1 MTSSKLNLPHG
12 PTEQTPAPRNVEE
25 QSLRATPRLQ
35 ADDLRALQGVL
46 PLIRY
51 EAGQSIF
58 QFGDPGDTLY
68 FIVTGNVRFF
78 HVTPIGE
85 ELTLEEAGEGCFFGE
100 VAMLHSGKRTAS
112 AQATEETTLLEL
124 HSEELNA
131 VVQHH
136 PHVARLL
143 LEGMAQRL
151 SRSGEQLRYATIR
164 NANEVADEE
173 LTTQNKRLAQLTE
186 FLGSGG
192 FLIVFGLFLLAW
204 TALARWQGMTGGL
217 EWLSLLLAVLQIVI
231 GNFVL
236 NSQHRTAVQER
247 ALSKTEYEAN
257 IIAEKEIRALHIKVE
272 NQHSELLRHLKQLEK
287 QQQQSDSL
295 Y

>member
-1 MTSSKLNLPHG
+1 MSLSNLNLPQT
-12 PTEQTPAPRNVEE
+12 PTEQTRTSSPVQE
-25 QSLRATPRLQ
+25 QSHRATLRLH

-46 PLIRY
+46 PRIRY

-58 QFGDPGDTLY
+58 HFGDPGDTLY
-68 FIVTGNVRFF
+68 FIVSGNVRFF

-85 ELTLEEAGEGCFFGE
+85 ELILEEAGEGCFFGE

-112 AQATEETTLLEL
+112 AQATEPTTLLEL

-131 VVQHH
+131 VMQHH

-143 LEGMAQRL
+143 MEGMAQRL

-192 FLIVFGLFLLAW
+192 FLIVFGLFLFAW
-204 TALARWQGMTGGL
+204 TAFARWQGFMGSL
-217 EWLSLLLAVLQIVI
+217 EWLGLLLAILQIVI

-272 NQHSELLRHLKQLEK
+272 TQHSEILRHLKQLEK
-287 QQQQSDSL
+287 QQQSDSL

>member
-1 MTSSKLNLPHG
+1 MSPFNLNSLHPQTEKAQELRTVQDQPH
-12 PTEQTPAPRNVEE
+12 
-25 QSLRATPRLQ
+25 RATPRLH
-35 ADDLRALQGVL
+35 ADDLRALHSVL
-46 PLIRY
+46 PSIRY

-58 QFGDPGDTLY
+58 NFGDPGDTLY
-68 FIVTGNVRFF
+68 FIVSGNVRFF

-112 AQATEETTLLEL
+112 AQATESTVLLEL
-124 HSEELNA
+124 HSEELDA
-131 VVQHH
+131 VVQRH
-136 PHVARLL
+136 PHVARMLM
-143 LEGMAQRL
+143 EGMAQRL

-173 LTTQNKRLAQLTE
+173 LTTQNKRMAQLTE

-192 FLIVFGLFLLAW
+192 FLIVFGLFLFAW
-204 TALARWQGMTGGL
+204 TAFTRWQKIQGSL
-217 EWLSLLLAVLQIVI
+217 EWLGLLLAILQIVI

-272 NQHSELLRHLKQLEK
+272 TQHSELLRHLKQLEK
-287 QQQQSDSL
+287 QQQSDSL